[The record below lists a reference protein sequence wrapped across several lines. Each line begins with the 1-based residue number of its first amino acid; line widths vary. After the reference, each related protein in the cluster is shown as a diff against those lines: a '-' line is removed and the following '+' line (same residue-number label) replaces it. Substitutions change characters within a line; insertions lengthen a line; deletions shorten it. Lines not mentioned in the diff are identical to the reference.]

1 MDKNDLAQNLL
12 KKYKNKTDL
21 VYEIGII
28 SFKMS
33 EKSTKLRQSLSL
45 NQLKIFHEL
54 EQTYIDYLDALLKD
68 VFDFAI
74 DKLTKKSTK

>member
-1 MDKNDLAQNLL
+1 MDKNDLAENLL

>member
-1 MDKNDLAQNLL
+1 M
-12 KKYKNKTDL
+12 